1 MDKKMFVSGTTMEHY
16 WNKAKDEL
24 DSENFS
30 TCVEMM
36 TIKQFMNDD
45 SYDIDAMNYM
55 KFKAQ
60 ERYEDCLCNKLV
72 IDLSMK
78 VLAIIHE
85 VKTPTD
91 LEMDYKEYLEDICKA
106 IRENLK

>member
-24 DSENFS
+24 DSECFN
-30 TCVEMM
+30 TVNELMY
-36 TIKQFMNDD
+36 IKKFINDD
-45 SYDIDAMNYM
+45 SYDIDTMNYL

-60 ERYEDCLCNKLV
+60 ERYEELLCNKLV

-78 VLAIIHE
+78 VLAIIHK
-85 VKTPTD
+85 VKTPAD
-91 LEMDYKEYLEDICKA
+91 LEMDYKAYLEDICKA
-106 IRENLK
+106 IKENLK